1 MIHAHPVGLLRRLL
15 LFILLFSL
23 CFTVLASS
31 VQLYIEYRREM
42 RDIDSRMELIR
53 VGYLA
58 SIERSLWD
66 LNEAQLNVQ
75 LRGLVDFSDV
85 ARVHL
90 TGPDY
95 DLQHGNPNPI
105 GPLRVERFDL
115 DYQPP
120 SGPSRHIGQLEV
132 STDLG
137 AVYQRLYATGLTS
150 LLWMGVFLCGLA
162 VTLSA
167 LFYRLVTRH
176 LQVMAEFAR
185 RIASGQWHEPLRL
198 DKRRGANE
206 DEIDTVAHALDD
218 MRRAIL
224 SDIDRRE
231 TDRLALQDNRD
242 ELQRKVER
250 RTASLMRAKDEA
262 EAANLA
268 KSRFLATMSHELR
281 TPLNGILGMAEL
293 LRGAALEPRDSKR
306 LDALHKAG
314 EGLLSIL
321 NEVLY
326 FAKLEEGASLPEPV
340 DFSIRQLLD
349 EVLTLLEPRALS
361 NGTILLCRVDE
372 AVAGHHHG
380 AEQFLRQILSN
391 LLANAIKFTE
401 DGEVSVEVALIAQ
414 DQGQRLRVSVTDNG
428 IGISQAMQA
437 QIFERFTQASE
448 EIAQRFGGT
457 GLGLAICKHLVEHL
471 GGRIGV
477 SSEVG
482 QGSCFWFE
490 LSLQPACDVVGKVA
504 PSEPGAALQILVVE
518 DVAINREVAQGLL
531 QRDGHQVWL
540 AEDAEQA
547 LVQCAGRSFD
557 LILLD
562 VHLPGMS
569 GVELCT
575 RLRGTEG
582 PNRRTRII
590 ALTASVQPA
599 LVRSYLEAGMD
610 GILAKP
616 LKLENLRQVL
626 AGQGTVEDPLPDGGT
641 MDWPL
646 LQTHRTLLGEQKL
659 QGLLS
664 VLRAS
669 ILQHREALDEAVAA
683 DDCTEVAQLAHRL
696 AGSSDSLGF
705 RGLALEMRRLE
716 TAALCNDQS
725 AIRLCVPSVQAHLQ
739 KSLQILD
746 DLLQANNPGHPQSP
760 CGSGLARE
768 SGGSANIVID

>member
-1 MIHAHPVGLLRRLL
+1 MIGTRPGGLLRRLL

-23 CFTVLASS
+23 CFTVLAST
-31 VQLYIEYRREM
+31 VQLYFEYRREM
-42 RDIDSRMELIR
+42 REIDSRMELIR
-53 VGYLA
+53 AGYLA
-58 SIERSLWD
+58 SLERSLWD
-66 LNEAQLNVQ
+66 LNQEQLNVQ

-90 TGPDY
+90 ISPDF
-95 DLQHGNPNPI
+95 DLLHGNAEPI
-105 GPLRVERFDL
+105 GPLRIERFQL

-120 SGPSRHIGQLEV
+120 SGPLRHLGQLEV

-137 AVYQRLYATGLTS
+137 AVHQRLYATGLTS
-150 LLWMGVFLCGLA
+150 LLWMSVFLCGLA
-162 VTLSA
+162 VALSG

-185 RIASGQWHEPLRL
+185 RVAAGDWHDPLQL
-198 DKRRGANE
+198 DKRRGADE

-242 ELQRKVER
+242 ELLRRVER

-293 LRGAALEPRDSKR
+293 LRDAHLDERNGKR
-306 LDALHKAG
+306 LDALYKAG

-326 FAKLEEGASLPEPV
+326 FARLEEGVSHPEPV
-340 DFSIRQLLD
+340 DFSLQRLLD

-361 NGTILLCRVDE
+361 NDTTLHCRMDPQ
-372 AVAGHHHG
+372 VAGRHRG
-380 AEQFLRQILSN
+380 AEQFLRQVLSN

-401 DGEVSVEVALIAQ
+401 GGEVRVEVVLLAPNPQ
-414 DQGQRLRVSVTDNG
+414 QTGQRLRLSVTDNG
-428 IGISQAMQA
+428 IGIAPAVQDK
-437 QIFERFTQASE
+437 IFERFTQASE
-448 EIAQRFGGT
+448 EVAQRFGGT
-457 GLGLAICKHLVEHL
+457 GLGLAICKHLVEQL
-471 GGRIGV
+471 GGQIGV
-477 SSEVG
+477 ESQVG

-490 LSLQPACDVVGKVA
+490 VTLQPSTGTTEVA
-504 PSEPGAALQILVVE
+504 SSSEPGRSLKILVVE
-518 DVAINREVAQGLL
+518 DVALNREVVSGLL

-540 AEDAEQA
+540 AEDGEQA
-547 LVQCAGRSFD
+547 LMQCAGQTFD

-562 VHLPGMS
+562 VHLPGIS

-575 RLRGTEG
+575 LIRGTEG
-582 PNRRTRII
+582 PNRQCRIF

-599 LVRSYLEAGMD
+599 LVRGYLDAGMD

-616 LKLENLRQVL
+616 LKLDNLRQAL
-626 AGQGTVEDPLPDGGT
+626 AGHSPIPTPQPVDEA

-646 LQTHRTLLGEQKL
+646 LDTHRTLLGEQKL
-659 QGLLS
+659 QGLLA
-664 VLRAS
+664 VLRDS
-669 ILQHREALDEAVAA
+669 ISQHREALTEAIEA

-705 RGLALEMRRLE
+705 RALATVLRALEE
-716 TAALCNDQS
+716 AALLNDES
-725 AIRLCVPSVQAHLQ
+725 RLRILAPQVHAHLQ
-739 KSLQILD
+739 HSQQTLT
-746 DLLQANNPGHPQSP
+746 DLLHP
-760 CGSGLARE
+760 
-768 SGGSANIVID
+768 

>member
-1 MIHAHPVGLLRRLL
+1 MIRARPGGLLRRLL

-42 RDIDSRMELIR
+42 REIDSRMELIR
-53 VGYLA
+53 AGYLA
-58 SIERSLWD
+58 SLERSLWD
-66 LNEAQLNVQ
+66 LNQEQLNVQ

-90 TGPDY
+90 TGPDF
-95 DLQHGNPNPI
+95 DLVQGSPVPA
-105 GPLRVERFDL
+105 GPLRIERFAL

-120 SGPSRHIGQLEV
+120 SGPLRHLGELEV

-137 AVYQRLYATGLTS
+137 AVYQRLYATGLTN
-150 LLWMGVFLCGLA
+150 LLWMAVFFCGLA
-162 VTLSA
+162 VALSG

-176 LQVMAEFAR
+176 LKVMAEFAR
-185 RIASGQWHEPLRL
+185 RIAAGQWHEPLRL
-198 DKRRGANE
+198 DKRRSAQS

-242 ELQRKVER
+242 ELLRRVER

-293 LRGAALEPRDSKR
+293 LRGARLAPQDGKR

-314 EGLLSIL
+314 EGLLTIL

-326 FAKLEEGASLPEPV
+326 FAKLEEGTSPPEPV
-340 DFSIRQLLD
+340 NFSIRQLLD
-349 EVLTLLEPRALS
+349 EVLTLLEPKALD
-361 NGTILLCRVDE
+361 NDTILECRVDQR
-372 AVAGHHHG
+372 VADHHHG
-380 AEQFLRQILSN
+380 AEQYLRQVLSN
-391 LLANAIKFTE
+391 LLANAIKFTQGA
-401 DGEVSVEVALIAQ
+401 DVSVDVALLAQ
-414 DQGQRLRVSVTDNG
+414 AQGQEGQHLRVSVTDNG
-428 IGISQAMQA
+428 IGIAPVMQA
-437 QIFERFTQASE
+437 KIFERFTQASE
-448 EIAQRFGGT
+448 EVAQRYGGT
-457 GLGLAICKHLVEHL
+457 GLGLAICKHLVEKM
-471 GGRIGV
+471 GGCIGV

-482 QGSCFWFE
+482 RGSCFWFE
-490 LSLQPACDVVGKVA
+490 LTLQPAIGAVA
-504 PSEPGAALQILVVE
+504 PVPTSVPGPALDILVVE
-518 DVAINREVAQGLL
+518 DVALNREVAEGLL
-531 QRDGHQVWL
+531 QRDGHRVWL
-540 AEDAEQA
+540 AIDAEQA
-547 LVQCAGRSFD
+547 LVSCAARTFD

-569 GVELCT
+569 GVQLCQQI
-575 RLRGTEG
+575 RGNDG
-582 PNRRTRII
+582 LNRQTRIL

-599 LVRSYLEAGMD
+599 LVSGYLDAGMD
-610 GILAKP
+610 GVLAKP

-626 AGQGTVEDPLPDGGT
+626 AGQAVESPAGDES

-646 LQTHRTLLGEQKL
+646 LQTHRTLLGEQKV
-659 QGLLS
+659 QGLLA
-664 VLRAS
+664 VLHDS
-669 ILQHREALDEAVAA
+669 ILQHREALNEAIEA

-696 AGSSDSLGF
+696 AGSGDSLGF
-705 RGLALEMRRLE
+705 RALAQVLRALEV
-716 TAALCNDQS
+716 AALGNDQS
-725 AIRLCVPSVQAHLQ
+725 AIRALVPTVEAQLQ
-739 KSLQILD
+739 CSMQTLNG
-746 DLLQANNPGHPQSP
+746 LLQ
-760 CGSGLARE
+760 R
-768 SGGSANIVID
+768 

>member
-1 MIHAHPVGLLRRLL
+1 MIRARPGGLLRRLL

-23 CFTVLASS
+23 CFTVLAST
-31 VQLYIEYRREM
+31 VQLYFEYRREM

-53 VGYLA
+53 AGYLA
-58 SIERSLWD
+58 SLERSLWD
-66 LNEAQLNVQ
+66 LNQEQLNVQ

-90 TGPDY
+90 ISPDF
-95 DLQHGNPNPI
+95 DLLQGNAEPV
-105 GPLRVERFDL
+105 GPLRIERFEL

-120 SGPSRHIGQLEV
+120 TGPQRHLGQLEV

-137 AVYQRLYATGLTS
+137 AVHQRLFATGLTS
-150 LLWMGVFLCGLA
+150 LLWMSVFLCGLA
-162 VTLSA
+162 VALSG

-185 RIASGQWHEPLRL
+185 RIAAGDWHEPLHL
-198 DKRRGANE
+198 DKRRHAHE

-242 ELQRKVER
+242 ELLRLVER

-293 LRGAALEPRDSKR
+293 LRDARLDERDGKR
-306 LDALHKAG
+306 LDALYKAG

-326 FAKLEEGASLPEPV
+326 FARLEEGVSHPEPV

-361 NGTILLCRVDE
+361 NDTTLHCRIDPR
-372 AVAGHHHG
+372 VAERHHG
-380 AEQFLRQILSN
+380 AEQFLRQVLSN

-401 DGEVSVEVALIAQ
+401 GGKVEVDVALLAQ
-414 DQGQRLRVSVTDNG
+414 GPEQTGQRLRVSVTDNG
-428 IGISQAMQA
+428 IGIAAAMQEK
-437 QIFERFTQASE
+437 IFERFTQASE
-448 EIAQRFGGT
+448 EVAQRFGGT
-457 GLGLAICKHLVEHL
+457 GLGLAISKHLVEQL

-477 SSEVG
+477 ESEVG
-482 QGSCFWFE
+482 RGSCFWFE
-490 LSLQPACDVVGKVA
+490 LTLQASTGITTVAQSSESVQALKV
-504 PSEPGAALQILVVE
+504 LVVE
-518 DVAINREVAQGLL
+518 DVALNREVVSGLL

-540 AEDAEQA
+540 AEEGEQA
-547 LVQCAGRSFD
+547 LAHCAGQAFD

-562 VHLPGMS
+562 VHLPGIS
-569 GVELCT
+569 GVELCKLI
-575 RLRGTEG
+575 RHNQG
-582 PNRRTRII
+582 PNRRTRIF
-590 ALTASVQPA
+590 ALTASVQPT
-599 LVRSYLEAGMD
+599 LMRGYLEAGMD

-616 LKLENLRQVL
+616 LKLENLRKAL
-626 AGQGTVEDPLPDGGT
+626 AGQLPVSTPQPDDEA

-646 LQTHRTLLGEQKL
+646 LDTHRALLGEQKL
-659 QGLLS
+659 QGLLA
-664 VLRAS
+664 VLRDS
-669 ILQHREALDEAVAA
+669 INQHRDALTEAIEA
-683 DDCTEVAQLAHRL
+683 DDCTEVAHLAHRL

-705 RGLALEMRRLE
+705 RGLANVLRALEE
-716 TAALCNDQS
+716 AAMVNDES
-725 AIRLCVPSVQAHLQ
+725 ALRALAPKVQEQLRVSQQTLA
-739 KSLQILD
+739 
-746 DLLQANNPGHPQSP
+746 DLL
-760 CGSGLARE
+760 RR
-768 SGGSANIVID
+768 